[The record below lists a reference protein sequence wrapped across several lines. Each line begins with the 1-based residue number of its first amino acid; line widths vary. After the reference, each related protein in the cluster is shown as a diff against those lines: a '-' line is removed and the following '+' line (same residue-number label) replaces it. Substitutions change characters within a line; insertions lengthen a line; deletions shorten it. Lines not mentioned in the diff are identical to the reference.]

1 MSWRS
6 VLATDAIGDDEIV
19 GLKID
24 GRDIAVCR
32 HVGDYHAFHNIC
44 THQHA
49 LLSDG
54 FVEDGC
60 VECPLH
66 QGRFDVKTGKAMGAP
81 VTAPIKVFPVKVV
94 DGQVHVDLDGEKAQ
108 S

>member
-1 MSWRS
+1 LAWRS
-6 VLATDAIGDDEIV
+6 AVSADTIGDDEIV

-32 HVGDYHAFHNIC
+32 HDGTYYAFHNIC

-54 FVEDGC
+54 YVEDGC

-66 QGRFDVKTGKAMGAP
+66 QGRFDVKTGMAMGAP
-81 VTAPIKVFPVKVV
+81 VTVPIKVFPVKVV
-94 DGQVHVDLDGEKAQ
+94 DGQVQVDLDGEGT
-108 S
+108 

>member
-1 MSWRS
+1 LPWRN
-6 VLATDAIGDDEIV
+6 VLAADAVGDDEIV

-32 HVGDYHAFHNIC
+32 HDGAYHAFHNIC

-54 FVEDGC
+54 YVEDGC

-81 VTAPIKVFPVKVV
+81 VTVPIKVFPVKVA
-94 DGQVHVDLDGEKAQ
+94 DGQIHVDLDGEAGHE
-108 S
+108 